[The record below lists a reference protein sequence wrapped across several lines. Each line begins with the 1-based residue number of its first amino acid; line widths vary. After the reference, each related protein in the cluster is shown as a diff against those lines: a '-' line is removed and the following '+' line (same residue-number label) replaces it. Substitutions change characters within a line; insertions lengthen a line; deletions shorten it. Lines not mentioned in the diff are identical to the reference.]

1 MACAVR
7 TPQANADLDGI
18 WDYIAPHNL
27 AAADRLIDRIVEC
40 CDDLAGNPRMGTVC
54 GHLAPGLPSDL
65 RQFPVGN
72 YVIFYRAI
80 DDGIAVYR
88 VLHGRRDI
96 PQVFRWEPLD
106 EHGAD

>member
-1 MACAVR
+1 MAGVVR

-40 CDDLAGNPRMGTVC
+40 CESLAANPRMGTIC
-54 GHLAPGLPSDL
+54 GHLAPGLPTEL

-72 YVIFYRAI
+72 YVIFYRSIA
-80 DDGIAVYR
+80 DGIVVYR
-88 VLHGRRDI
+88 VLHGHRDI
-96 PQVFRWEPLD
+96 PQVFRREPLD
-106 EHGAD
+106 DVEE